1 MELLKVYAFMWLD
14 TYKKSALNVYFFTIP
29 FPNILINGT
38 LDDPN
43 ALTSLLSGDSTIYTS
58 NFLAELSYLKLV
70 ACIGVGVVGLL
81 LIVIR
86 FRDNLLLVDYLILV

>member
-14 TYKKSALNVYFFTIP
+14 TYKTSSLNVNFYANT

-43 ALTSLLSGDSTIYTS
+43 ALSSLLS
-58 NFLAELSYLKLV
+58 
-70 ACIGVGVVGLL
+70 
-81 LIVIR
+81 
-86 FRDNLLLVDYLILV
+86 VD